1 MGSESNG
8 NPNQVNRFFT
18 VILKG
23 GNPFEV
29 FIPASGV
36 VVHNGVHSLHHIF
49 CTQEVLDRVLEMAGG
64 KAEVISEGEN
74 EAQREE
80 RKLLHRQ
87 DLNKIFPTSEC
98 GECLWFSLGTDNL
111 CGARD
116 WNDAR
121 KKALLDLHSKAIEDI
136 LKCPLLDDSTKW

>member
-29 FIPASGV
+29 FIPSSGA
-36 VVHNGVHSLHHIF
+36 VVHNGIHSLHHIF
-49 CTQEVLDRVLEMAGG
+49 CTQEVLDNVLVMAGG
-64 KAEVISEGEN
+64 SAEVISEGEN

-80 RKLLHRQ
+80 RKLLHRE
-87 DLNKIFPTSEC
+87 DLLKVFPTSKC
-98 GECLWFSLGTDNL
+98 GECFWFSLDTKNL
-111 CGARD
+111 CGAKD
-116 WNDAR
+116 WEEER
-121 KKALLDLHSKAIEDI
+121 KKASLELHSKALDD
-136 LKCPLLDDSTKW
+136 LLGCPLTE